1 MQYWRSYYAKLILY
15 GLYFFRN
22 QFTRIT
28 SVEQR
33 RRYKTEFDNEY
44 KEYRRLHEVLE
55 NASRKFAQYEDD
67 LSHEPKDTQR
77 YKVLKIHFNT
87 IAIYLPNKWVSLQE
101 IQLKI
106 LKEYERS
113 FKNVKFQQ
121 DKERYVQYVATS
133 FFCVT

>member
-1 MQYWRSYYAKLILY
+1 MQYCRSYYAKLIIY

-77 YKVLKIHFNT
+77 YKVL
-87 IAIYLPNKWVSLQE
+87 
-101 IQLKI
+101 
-106 LKEYERS
+106 
-113 FKNVKFQQ
+113 
-121 DKERYVQYVATS
+121 
-133 FFCVT
+133 